1 MGSFDFTT
9 LFFFVVAVIVFIQLR
24 GVLGKRT
31 GHEKEHHHQQR
42 EINDMYSDSD
52 SDSESD
58 TDTNVVTLPRR
69 DDAEEPINKF
79 LNIDSYAEPGTQL
92 NDQLR
97 DVIQADPNFAP
108 KQFVDGSK
116 MAYEM
121 IVTAFAYGNR
131 KELKNLLSRDVYD
144 SYVAAINERES
155 RKETVRFDFVGV
167 DKAEIVQAEVVG
179 RDVNVTVRLVS
190 QIISATLD
198 SGEDVIEGDLE
209 EIAEVIDIWTFS
221 RDVKSRDPNWRL
233 VASEP
238 DNG

>member
-31 GHEKEHHHQQR
+31 GHEKDHHNRQR
-42 EINDMYSDSD
+42 EINDMYTGPEDDS
-52 SDSESD
+52 
-58 TDTNVVTLPRR
+58 NVVTLPRR
-69 DDAEEPINKF
+69 DDAEEPINKY
-79 LNIDSYAEPGTQL
+79 LNVDSYAEPGTPL
-92 NDQLR
+92 NEQLR
-97 DVIQADPNFAP
+97 NVIQADPNFAP
-108 KQFVDGSK
+108 KQFVDGAK

-198 SGEDVIEGDLE
+198 SGEDVVEGDLE

>member
-1 MGSFDFTT
+1 MAILMGSFDFTT

-31 GHEKEHHHQQR
+31 GHEKDHHHQR
-42 EINDMYSDSD
+42 EINDMYTGPEDDS
-52 SDSESD
+52 
-58 TDTNVVTLPRR
+58 NVVTLPRR
-69 DDAEEPINKF
+69 DDAEEPINKY
-79 LNIDSYAEPGTQL
+79 LNVDSYAEPGTPL

-97 DVIQADPNFAP
+97 NVIQADPNFAP
-108 KQFVDGSK
+108 KQFVDGAK

>member
-1 MGSFDFTT
+1 MAILMGSFDFTT

-31 GHEKEHHHQQR
+31 GHEKDHHHRQR
-42 EINDMYSDSD
+42 EINDMYSGPEDDS
-52 SDSESD
+52 
-58 TDTNVVTLPRR
+58 NVVTLPRR
-69 DDAEEPINKF
+69 DDAEEPINKY
-79 LNIDSYAEPGTQL
+79 LNVDSYAEPGTPL

-97 DVIQADPNFAP
+97 NVIQADPNFAP
-108 KQFVDGSK
+108 KQFVDGAK

-209 EIAEVIDIWTFS
+209 EVAEVIDIWTFS

>member
-31 GHEKEHHHQQR
+31 GHEKDHHNRQR
-42 EINDMYSDSD
+42 EIDDMYTGPEDDS
-52 SDSESD
+52 
-58 TDTNVVTLPRR
+58 NVVTLPRR
-69 DDAEEPINKF
+69 DDAEEPINKY
-79 LNIDSYAEPGTQL
+79 LNVDSYAEPGTPL
-92 NDQLR
+92 NEQLR
-97 DVIQADPNFAP
+97 NVIQADPNFAP
-108 KQFVDGSK
+108 KQFVDGAK

-198 SGEDVIEGDLE
+198 SGEDVVEGDLE